1 MSVLYIAL
9 PVSLALT
16 ALALLGFRWAL
27 MGGQLDDL
35 ETPAHRL
42 LHEELELTAPA
53 PPDLAPDAPVTGSRS
68 GPGGRH
74 GSPGS

>member
-27 MGGQLDDL
+27 RGGQLDDL
-35 ETPAHRL
+35 DTPAVRL
-42 LHEELELTAPA
+42 LHEDVEPARPSRRGKSLTP
-53 PPDLAPDAPVTGSRS
+53 S
-68 GPGGRH
+68 
-74 GSPGS
+74 